1 MRILLAIAAFTLAS
15 IAVGVIVFY
24 AARFRR
30 WDAMRQMILKR
41 FGYGVSKPWL
51 LEMVISASPRFRFQY
66 RGIPCYLKIRN
77 AGFLQPKPTQIS
89 FTVDWPDRATAWMIS
104 TDESQKGRWLE
115 SPMVLP
121 GGTAFGQ
128 HFIVYVRDKKK
139 VAHLITPPVQHALVQ
154 MLAKMRSSQPENHS
168 TAEECLTLRSSRGR
182 LTFATTA
189 AWSDPREVEKFMR
202 CCLHIYDLMVLG
214 AVEGLTY
221 IEDDLTV
228 IEGIVCPI
236 CSGAIEGDYVS
247 CSSCQSPHCRDCWQY
262 NGSCATFA
270 CMETDF
276 EVHPTPATRLPL
288 AELVDGVDQR
298 DCIVHIGHR

>member
-1 MRILLAIAAFTLAS
+1 MQMLLVIAAFVLAS
-15 IAVGVIVFY
+15 IGVSAIVFF

-30 WDAMRQMILKR
+30 WEAMGQMIQRR

-51 LEMVISASPRFRFQY
+51 LEMVVSASPRFRFLY
-66 RGIPCYLKIRN
+66 RGIPCYLKSRN
-77 AGFLQPKPTQIS
+77 VGFLQPKPTKIT
-89 FTVDWPDRATAWMIS
+89 FAVDWPSRATAWLIS
-104 TDESQKGRWLE
+104 TDETQKGRWLE

-121 GGTAFGQ
+121 EASTFHQ
-128 HFIVYVRDKKK
+128 RFFLYVRDKKK
-139 VAHLITPPVQHALVQ
+139 VTHLITPPVQHALVQ

-168 TAEECLTLRSSRGR
+168 TAGECLTLRSSRGR

-228 IEGIVCPI
+228 IEDIVCPI

-262 NGSCATFA
+262 NGRCATFA

-288 AELVDGVDQR
+288 AQFVDSVN
-298 DCIVHIGHR
+298 